1 MQVVDFC
8 AVQGTQF
15 LSLKQL
21 NNQRV
26 FLVLLCIRVMY
37 HPYVNF
43 GLWIVMEVAICATD
57 LAESL
62 GSAIALNLLTGM
74 PLYAGV
80 LITGADVIF
89 LMFFELRNFRYLE
102 GIIGLLTATI
112 AVSFVYELAVVK
124 PHWPAVFEGLIP
136 DRELF
141 SDPDKLYTAIGILGA
156 TVM

>member
-1 MQVVDFC
+1 
-8 AVQGTQF
+8 
-15 LSLKQL
+15 
-21 NNQRV
+21 
-26 FLVLLCIRVMY
+26 
-37 HPYVNF
+37 
-43 GLWIVMEVAICATD
+43 MEIAICATD

-62 GSAIALNLLTGM
+62 GSAIALNLLFGI

-124 PHWPAVFEGLIP
+124 PHWPGVFGGLIP
-136 DRELF
+136 DRDLF
-141 SDPDKLYTAIGILGA
+141 ADPDKLYTAIGILGA

>member
-1 MQVVDFC
+1 MLRC
-8 AVQGTQF
+8 
-15 LSLKQL
+15 
-21 NNQRV
+21 
-26 FLVLLCIRVMY
+26 RVMY
-37 HPYVNF
+37 HPYLNF
-43 GLWIVMEVAICATD
+43 GLWVVMEVAICATD

-80 LITGADVIF
+80 LITGADVLF

-102 GIIGLLTATI
+102 GIVGLLTATI

-124 PHWPAVFEGLIP
+124 PHWPGVFGGLLP
-136 DRELF
+136 TADLF
-141 SDPDKLYTAIGILGA
+141 ADSDKLYAAIGILGA